1 VTDKRKVYEEECD
14 AELSQWDLEL
24 VMLKDKAE
32 KADNEVKI
40 ACQKAIEALEHKQKE
55 AKAKQLELKAAEKEA
70 WEDLKTA
77 METIRMDLKIAYCG
91 LAAKLEAEHI
101 RKM

>member
-1 VTDKRKVYEEECD
+1 VTDKRKTYEEEFD

-24 VMLKDKAE
+24 VMLKDKAV

-40 ACQKAIEALEHKQKE
+40 ACQKAIEVLDQKQKE
-55 AKAKQLELKAAEKEA
+55 AKAKLLELKAAGGEA
-70 WEDLKTA
+70 WEDLKAA
-77 METIRMDLKIAYCG
+77 MEIARMDLKIAFCSV
-91 LAAKLEAEHI
+91 AAKLEAENI